1 VLEKTRAATQKTSRK
16 RKKSIKNVH
25 GPLNHSVFSTQLPKF
40 GTGKSP
46 TSNMLLRN
54 ADKRNYATYNCV

>member
-1 VLEKTRAATQKTSRK
+1 VSIVSQATVVTS
-16 RKKSIKNVH
+16 
-25 GPLNHSVFSTQLPKF
+25 STQLPKV

-54 ADKRNYATYNCV
+54 EF